1 MCTRICVGTH
11 TSYILDMY
19 INMLSKDQGNKNQST
34 LREGI
39 KMTEWVDSPGV
50 FCFIFVVRLFTTEMK
65 SCIT

>member
-50 FCFIFVVRLFTTEMK
+50 FCFIFVV
-65 SCIT
+65 